1 MAVKSQSVFRQLFF
15 LCIMFLSGLAN
26 GKSGFAPVEQWQLE
40 YQISGKGSP
49 VIFLE
54 AGGNSPLTDWDG
66 IYDQLT
72 QHTTV
77 VRYSRVANGNS
88 SQVKQ
93 HFMSSD
99 YARHASQVLNHL
111 NIHEPV
117 LFVAHSYGGSVA
129 RDFAAAYPK
138 RIAGLLMLDPSSEH
152 DVDILRAIDLK
163 QGNKEIAQIK
173 LDDMKNQMSNQ
184 YLDFWSKRPLPDYPA
199 IPDIPVTVI
208 ASIKPSK
215 NPPNLFFTNK
225 GRELWGKLWQD
236 WTKAFPQGKAIL
248 TKKSGHY
255 IQFDQPELVVS
266 EVLSMWRKLKDDA
279 IKTR

>member
-15 LCIMFLSGLAN
+15 LCIMFLSGLAS

-215 NPPNLFFTNK
+215 NPPNLFFTDK

-266 EVLSMWRKLKDDA
+266 EVLSMWRKLKDDG